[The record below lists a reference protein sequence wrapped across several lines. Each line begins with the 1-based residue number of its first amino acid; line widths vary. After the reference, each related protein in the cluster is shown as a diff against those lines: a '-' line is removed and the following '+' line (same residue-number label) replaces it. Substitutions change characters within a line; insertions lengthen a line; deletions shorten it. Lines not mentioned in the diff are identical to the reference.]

1 MAKCWIP
8 AQLRSL
14 TLGIQ
19 LVRTGLWCVRLL
31 TLTHVVVG
39 FRLHCLFAK
48 SYKRKT
54 KKKSK
59 HIYLK
64 ELKISLKCL
73 RVIAWVGNCPLNG
86 KHLFKFLFL
95 SYRVGTKDNLR
106 FASPEKKIKQ
116 HLREQ
121 RKLSSGFNVLSVC
134 SWRQS

>member
-1 MAKCWIP
+1 MAKCWI
-8 AQLRSL
+8 LRSL

-19 LVRTGLWCVRLL
+19 LARTGLWCVRLL

-39 FRLHCLFAK
+39 FRLHCLFTT

-54 KKKSK
+54 KKKKKSK

-73 RVIAWVGNCPLNG
+73 RVIAWVGNCLFNG
-86 KHLFKFLFL
+86 KRLFKFLLL

-106 FASPEKKIKQ
+106 LASPEKKIIQ
-116 HLREQ
+116 HLSERIESAQ
-121 RKLSSGFNVLSVC
+121 LWV
-134 SWRQS
+134 